1 MTICLF
7 IASGGNCIEIFIWRR
22 KNPVVAAEGC
32 VKSAVSLRERVA
44 PQPFAAFGSDYRYRY
59 RISTKSAGTHLR
71 NRLGQQAQARAVHA
85 GHVGAARTDHVHAV
99 LLA

>member
-1 MTICLF
+1 MAGAGRAVCQF
-7 IASGGNCIEIFIWRR
+7 CGSGLARDAG
-22 KNPVVAAEGC
+22 G
-32 VKSAVSLRERVA
+32 AVSQSNRANAIAGKPA
-44 PQPFAAFGSDYRYRY
+44 PTECPL
-59 RISTKSAGTHLR
+59 AGTHLR